1 MKKSIILLTIIL
13 TIFWS
18 SCEDVLDR
26 PPVSDLSEEKVFS
39 DIRLFREYRNGLY
52 NLLPTNH
59 TEASSNNA
67 AMSNNN
73 LIAISDEGESM
84 MQTGV
89 IVNRYNDGDFWA
101 SSVEFTNA
109 YDNNYVG
116 IRRANKILENI
127 GKLNDITDADE
138 AENIEGEALFFR
150 AFCHFEL
157 IKRYGAL
164 PYIEKA
170 LDINEDLNL
179 ARPTYDECVAK
190 IIADCDLAI
199 GKLPLNWDEAQFG
212 RATKPAAMCLKATAL
227 IYNASP
233 LNNTTNDKQR
243 WEKAAR
249 AFYDVIALKNQSG
262 QHLFTLMPG
271 ANYLDIFQKEMFE
284 GNSEIIF
291 SKVEGKKAGGSI
303 ANVYLPIIFASQWT
317 GAAPTQNIADLFQ
330 MKNGR
335 DITDPASGYQ
345 LQNPYTDRDPRFYH
359 DFLYNG
365 AEWMPITVKVA
376 GKDVQKKEIEFW
388 VSHDNQSKGRDIG
401 PEGYSKTGY
410 YFKKMW
416 PYGFRNDR
424 DNANPGIT
432 GSLPWFYYR
441 LGGIYLFYAEAANE
455 AFGPDSDG
463 LGVGLTARQ
472 AVNIIRNRAGM
483 PNVIAEYSTNQS
495 QMREQIM
502 KERAVELFGEG
513 HRWYDGIRWKKAEL
527 WFNGPIYRMQVTK
540 QADGTILYEKVLLEN
555 RVFTERNYRYPIP
568 LNQINMNPN
577 LVQNPGW

>member
-1 MKKSIILLTIIL
+1 MKKSIILLT
-13 TIFWS
+13 TIFTLILWS
-18 SCEDVLDR
+18 ACEDTLDR
-26 PPVSDLSEEKVFS
+26 PPVSDLSEETVFS

-52 NLLPTNH
+52 DLLPTNH
-59 TEASSNNA
+59 DGANSP
-67 AMSNNN
+67 AMANNN

-101 SSVEFTNA
+101 SSYEFTGA
-109 YDNNYVG
+109 YNNNYVG

-127 GKLNDITDADE
+127 ENLKAIAEPAE

-157 IKRYGAL
+157 IKRYGGL
-164 PYIEKA
+164 PYIEKV

-179 ARPTYDECVAK
+179 SRLTYNECVEK
-190 IIADCDLAI
+190 IVADCELAKN
-199 GKLPLNWDEAQFG
+199 KLPLKWDDAQFG
-212 RATKPAAMCLKATAL
+212 RATKSAAMCLKATAL

-233 LNNTTNDKQR
+233 LNNPSNDKQR

-249 AFYDVIALKNQSG
+249 ACYDVIALKDQSG
-262 QHLFTLMPG
+262 QPLFSLMPG
-271 ANYLDIFQKEMFE
+271 ENYLDIFQKEMFE
-284 GNSEIIF
+284 GNTEIIF
-291 SKVEGKKAGGSI
+291 SKVEGKQSGGTI
-303 ANVYLPIIFASQWT
+303 DKIYLPIIFASQWT
-317 GAAPTQNIADLFQ
+317 GAAPTQNIADYFQ

-335 DITDPASGYQ
+335 DITDPSSGYQ
-345 LQNPYTDRDPRFYH
+345 SQNPYANRDPRFYH

-365 AEWMPITVKVA
+365 VDWMPITVKID
-376 GKDVQKKEIEFW
+376 GIDVQKKEIEFW
-388 VSHDNQSKGRDIG
+388 VSHDNLSQGRDIG

-424 DNANPGIT
+424 DDANPGIT

-455 AFGPDSDG
+455 AFGPDADG

-472 AVNIIRNRAGM
+472 AVNIIRNRVGM
-483 PNVIAEYSTNQS
+483 PNVLPEYSANQE

-513 HRWYDGIRWKKAEL
+513 HRWYDGLRWKKAEE
-527 WFNGPIYRMQVTK
+527 WFNGPVYRMKVTK
-540 QADGTILYEKVLLEN
+540 LADGTIEYEKVLLEN
-555 RVFTERNYRYPIP
+555 RVFSERNYRYPIP
-568 LNQINMNPN
+568 LSQINMNPN
-577 LVQNPGW
+577 LTQNPGW